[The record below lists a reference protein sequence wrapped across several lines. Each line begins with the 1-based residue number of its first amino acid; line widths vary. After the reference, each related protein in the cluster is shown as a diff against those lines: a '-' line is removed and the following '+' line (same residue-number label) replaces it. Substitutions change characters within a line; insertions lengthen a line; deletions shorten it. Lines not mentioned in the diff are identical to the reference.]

1 MATTNHQ
8 SKARRPFSLRVEDSL
23 SLCLSAKTIR
33 LHFALS
39 FLAAV
44 RRGWIRD
51 TDLSWRDC
59 RRPQTILPSMILAR
73 GSRAAMG
80 RRDDRDKDGGDPVSK
95 RGIHRTF
102 ETTSFLFLSPLP
114 AKFFYLCLAIFSFAP
129 FLRNEEPFETTARLL
144 RFCIRRGE
152 RGGCFNWNLTSSTS
166 LFGKQG

>member
-1 MATTNHQ
+1 MATTNERTTSRKHVDRFLCEW
-8 SKARRPFSLRVEDSL
+8 KTLSL

-129 FLRNEEPFETTARLL
+129 FLRNDGEASEILYTS
-144 RFCIRRGE
+144 RRKG
-152 RGGCFNWNLTSSTS
+152 RVF
-166 LFGKQG
+166 